1 VHGDLQATAWAVL
14 GGQHGTVAAVGL
26 RGPDLVLAG
35 QGLGQR
41 PFHDGLQL
49 AELMAVERQPVV
61 RRDTA
66 ELGLELR
73 DDTEIGIDDPF
84 RAPDGSAAVQVG
96 RAFAAEHVGQ
106 HLQPDPRVDAA
117 VTAPIALVVGV
128 QDHDL
133 VAEKPGGTV
142 RRYVIRVLVGDSS
155 SLSSSRRNAAIF
167 DLICSASCLG
177 PTNPSSQ
184 SSAYVE

>member
-1 VHGDLQATAWAVL
+1 VLQ
-14 GGQHGTVAAVGL
+14 
-26 RGPDLVLAG
+26 P
-35 QGLGQR
+35 
-41 PFHDGLQL
+41 

-61 RRDTA
+61 LRDTP

-96 RAFAAEHVGQ
+96 RAFDAEHVGR

-133 VAEKPGGTV
+133 VAEEPGGLRPPV
-142 RRYVIRVLVGDSS
+142 RDQDLGRRQLQFELVVQELPDPRLDLLGLLPGAGEAQQPVIGLCRT
-155 SLSSSRRNAAIF
+155 RHKPA
-167 DLICSASCLG
+167 
-177 PTNPSSQ
+177 
-184 SSAYVE
+184 